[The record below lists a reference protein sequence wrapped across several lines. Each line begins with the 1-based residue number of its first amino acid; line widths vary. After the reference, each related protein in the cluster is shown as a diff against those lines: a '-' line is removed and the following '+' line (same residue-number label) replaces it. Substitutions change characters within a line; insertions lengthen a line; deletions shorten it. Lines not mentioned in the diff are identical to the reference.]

1 MAFLKQ
7 CLILLVWIG
16 LINGQSTPLFKANGK
31 VVWQS
36 EGFKFEENTSST
48 VGGTAGRFTSPI
60 PVSPMVREST
70 FVILPA
76 KGTQSGDLTSHFDNV
91 HMESIDNKI
100 QGQSSLTD
108 SVINE
113 SVDQTQ
119 TTNDAAEAS
128 IVDKLS
134 QPEGLSSTAGNIE
147 DAATENKT
155 IAEPADKI
163 IEGESINANM
173 KSINPDVIFTTSST
187 RNSDVETPAHNSTKT
202 TSAELGSIFCH

>member
-7 CLILLVWIG
+7 CLIFLLVWIG

-76 KGTQSGDLTSHFDNV
+76 EGTQSGDLTPDFDNV

-100 QGQSSLTD
+100 QGKSSLTE

-113 SVDQTQ
+113 SVDR
-119 TTNDAAEAS
+119 S
-128 IVDKLS
+128 MLS
-134 QPEGLSSTAGNIE
+134 VFL
-147 DAATENKT
+147 
-155 IAEPADKI
+155 
-163 IEGESINANM
+163 
-173 KSINPDVIFTTSST
+173 VILFGKFNTFF
-187 RNSDVETPAHNSTKT
+187 
-202 TSAELGSIFCH
+202 I